1 MALNTK
7 DFRELIKFIEKKDDY
22 DIMKFEDYTN
32 LEFYSDI
39 FSKIGK
45 FWYISSNND
54 DIIVVEPTLLSEEY
68 DIWNKRNHSL
78 RYSNPQIHFQKSF

>member
-39 FSKIGK
+39 FPK
-45 FWYISSNND
+45 
-54 DIIVVEPTLLSEEY
+54 
-68 DIWNKRNHSL
+68 
-78 RYSNPQIHFQKSF
+78 